1 MTRFNACPPPPL
13 KRMMLLGLALAAG
26 VSLVACLAAA
36 PQEVTPTPDATPT
49 PWPTLVPAFTPD
61 PAVIA
66 AVLETSQVPGPSLV
80 EQFRVDVMQGV
91 VAVFPLEGTPQVP
104 VRIEVVVLSGQ
115 PDPTIEIR
123 NVRGDTLVLADNA
136 SSGQPEVLGQFLFPA
151 EGFYELG
158 IGTAGEPGQVGVSIY
173 RLPPAELEA
182 GGEFSSTAQELRGTM
197 THPASY
203 HTFRLPLERGQRV
216 DLSARALT
224 EGLDLLFRLYDPDGV
239 EVAARDDNVGTDPY
253 LWNFMPRQSGTYT
266 LVLSNFD
273 ERVGDYVVQVTP
285 STSAGQAVMGS
296 RGELTL
302 EGSPRRSSWVTF
314 SGRALDGVSVET
326 RPLDD
331 GVDIFLAIYDRYG
344 NRIAAANS
352 GQAGAAE
359 SLSLIQLPFDG
370 EYQMEL
376 TTLAESG
383 RVDYLIRALR
393 RVDIDEGGPIVP
405 GGYGQVGE
413 IFSPGTLHIW
423 QFEAQAG
430 DLIGFD
436 VRATGSTTLDLAF
449 DLYGPDGSLLLSRDD
464 VVGLNPVL
472 DRYEVPTA
480 GRYVLA
486 IRNKGATSGRYEVY
500 VTSPGAPGTQPAP
513 LDG

>member
-1 MTRFNACPPPPL
+1 MLRLHLHL
-13 KRMMLLGLALAAG
+13 KLVSLALAAG
-26 VSLVACLAAA
+26 LTLAACA
-36 PQEVTPTPDATPT
+36 PAQPEGTTPTPAPTST

-66 AVLETSQVPGPSLV
+66 AALETPQAPGPSLE
-80 EQFRVDVMQGV
+80 EQFRVDVMEDV
-91 VAVFPLEGTPQVP
+91 VAVFPLEGSPQVP

-123 NVRGDTLVLADNA
+123 SLSGDTLVLADNA
-136 SSGQPEVLGQFLFPA
+136 GPGQPEVLGQFLFPA

-158 IGTAGEPGQVGVSIY
+158 ISTAGEPGQVGVSIY
-173 RLPPAELEA
+173 QLPPAELEA

-203 HTFRLPLERGQRV
+203 HTFRLPLQRGQRV
-216 DLSARALT
+216 DLAARALT

-285 STSAGQAVMGS
+285 STSAGQAVIGT
-296 RGELTL
+296 RGELNL
-302 EGSPRRSSWVTF
+302 QGSPRRSSWVTF
-314 SGRALDGVSVET
+314 SGRALDGISVET

-352 GQAGAAE
+352 GEAGEPE

-370 EYQMEL
+370 DYQMEL

-393 RVDIDEGGPIVP
+393 RVDIDDGGPIVP

-413 IFSPGTLHIW
+413 IVGPGTLHIW
-423 QFEAQAG
+423 QFEARAG

-449 DLYGPDGSLLLSRDD
+449 DLYGPDGALLLSRDD

-472 DRYEVPTA
+472 DRYEVLTT

-486 IRNKGATSGRYEVY
+486 IRNNSGTVGQYEVY
-500 VTSPGAPGTQPAP
+500 VTSPGSPGTQPAP
-513 LDG
+513 LDGQ